1 MPIDLKAIGRS
12 RTKTNLISPRWAL
25 AYASSLNL
33 TSPAYLDDTRAADL
47 VIAPTFCVCLEW
59 TLSDSEV
66 GASLM
71 GTTPQEQR
79 MRVHALQDSRFYAP
93 FRLGM
98 HVKTTSTLVHM
109 RQTRAGTLALSR
121 FTHADDDS
129 GKLLCVSYASAILR
143 GVSLGTDY
151 VGEIPSDFSE
161 TSAPP
166 EHLDHA
172 ATVEMA
178 RSLPHIYSECAR
190 IWNPIHTERAVA
202 LAAGLE
208 DIIVH
213 GTITWAL
220 AAREICGLTAAGDLL
235 KLRRLAANFR
245 SPIIAGR
252 PMSIFMPR
260 TRGQSSIAFNA
271 KNDREEI
278 ILGNGVVEL
287 ST

>member
-12 RTKTNLISPRWAL
+12 RTKTNVISPRWAL

-33 TSPAYLDDTRAADL
+33 TSPAYLDDAKGADL
-47 VIAPTFCVCLEW
+47 AIAPTFCVCLEW

-66 GASLM
+66 GESLI

-79 MRVHALQDSRFYAP
+79 MRVHALQDSRFHAP

-98 HVKTTSTLVHM
+98 HVKTTTTLVHL

-121 FTHADDDS
+121 FTHVDEDS

-143 GVSLGTDY
+143 GVSLGADY
-151 VGEIPSDFSE
+151 VGELPADFSE
-161 TSAPP
+161 ASAQPDD
-166 EHLDHA
+166 LDYA
-172 ATVEMA
+172 ATVDMA

-213 GTITWAL
+213 GTITWTL
-220 AAREICGLTAAGDLL
+220 AAREICRIAVSGDFL
-235 KLRRLAANFR
+235 KLERLAANFR
-245 SPIIAGR
+245 SPIIAGK
-252 PMSIFMPR
+252 PMSIFMQQTP
-260 TRGQSSIAFNA
+260 GQSSIAFNA
-271 KNDREEI
+271 RNDREEI
-278 ILGNGVVEL
+278 ILGNGVIEL
-287 ST
+287 SR